1 MPPFFPRNTRV
12 GKCQKWASIFDKM
25 PNLRF
30 LAKRQKRESLE
41 DLILGHP
48 QKRILPKMKS
58 PYIRATLFILK
69 RQNPLSSPIFSF
81 KAFYDFLQGLG
92 LLSLSS
98 LLSLDIPLFSRLSPW
113 FYTKEKDLIE
123 RFSRSTRS
131 IFSRYFIHSPG

>member
-1 MPPFFPRNTRV
+1 
-12 GKCQKWASIFDKM
+12 M

-41 DLILGHP
+41 ALILGHP

-69 RQNPLSSPIFSF
+69 RQNPLSSPIVSF
-81 KAFYDFLQGLG
+81 KASLDFLQGLG

-113 FYTKEKDLIE
+113 F
-123 RFSRSTRS
+123 
-131 IFSRYFIHSPG
+131 

>member
-48 QKRILPKMKS
+48 QKRILPKTKS
-58 PYIRATLFILK
+58 PYIQATLFILK

-81 KAFYDFLQGLG
+81 KAF
-92 LLSLSS
+92 
-98 LLSLDIPLFSRLSPW
+98 
-113 FYTKEKDLIE
+113 
-123 RFSRSTRS
+123 
-131 IFSRYFIHSPG
+131 